1 MHKGSHCGW
10 EVPLPS
16 SVELV
21 YHDKQLQLEIVV
33 NSASLLSYL
42 LDTHSQIPRRVPD
55 IIMAEEVQKGPT
67 VEPTSVDE
75 KEHLTVTAG
84 GTVVDHGL
92 HRQLKQR
99 HMQMISLGGVIGY
112 GSRLLLIATR

>member
-1 MHKGSHCGW
+1 MNH
-10 EVPLPS
+10 
-16 SVELV
+16 LV
-21 YHDKQLQLEIVV
+21 HLSRIVKARPPHRRT
-33 NSASLLSYL
+33 SWRSYL